1 MKIRCEFREPRWARA
16 PGRLAAA
23 CAIVLALGGCS
34 RGFSAPSAHDAAAP
48 AAAAASADAAL
59 AVAAAQPLP
68 TPGPDTVVKVLPDF
82 SALVER
88 YGPAVVNVEVVEKAQ
103 AGGGI
108 PGLSPNDPFY
118 DFFRRFGIP
127 TPDQGP
133 QGRQAP
139 VRGAGSGFIVNSD
152 GYILTNT
159 HVVANADEVTVRL
172 TDRREFPAKVI
183 GADERTDV
191 AVIKINGTNLP
202 IVKLGDPSRLKP
214 GQWVLAIGSPF
225 GFENSATAGII
236 SATARAVPG
245 ENYVPFIQTD
255 VPVNPGN
262 SGGPLF
268 NLAGE
273 VIGIN
278 SQIFS
283 RTGGFMGVS
292 FAIPID
298 VARNV
303 EEQLI
308 KTGRVVRGRIGVTIQ
323 DVNAQLAESFGLDRP
338 RGALVSSVEK
348 DGPAAR
354 AGVAPGDVILAV
366 DGRQI
371 ERFGELSSA
380 IAGMRPGTDANLA
393 LWRNGK
399 QQTLN
404 VKVAEL
410 KEQQQ
415 SVAYRGG
422 KPKQPASGQA
432 SALGLTV
439 RPLEPREKEQANTQ
453 GSLLV
458 EEVTGPAQAAEIQ
471 PGDIIL
477 GINGKRVHSVKEL
490 EDAAHAAGKN
500 VALLIQREE
509 AQIFVPLRLP

>member
-1 MKIRCEFREPRWARA
+1 MHPTHETSPAALR
-16 PGRLAAA
+16 RLASLLALALLGA
-23 CAIVLALGGCS
+23 CARDLPAQS
-34 RGFSAPSAHDAAAP
+34 SPPAAAP
-48 AAAAASADAAL
+48 
-59 AVAAAQPLP
+59 VAAPAPAP
-68 TPGPDTVVKVLPDF
+68 APGEPMTRALPDF
-82 SALVER
+82 STLVDR
-88 YGPAVVNVEVVEKAQ
+88 YGPAVVNVEVVEKAR
-103 AGGGI
+103 AGAGSQ
-108 PGLSPNDPFY
+108 LSPDDPFY

-127 TPDQGP
+127 NPGEGP
-133 QGRQAP
+133 RGNPAP
-139 VRGAGSGFIVNSD
+139 LRGAGSGFIVSPD

-172 TDRREFPAKVI
+172 TDRREYPAKVV

-191 AVIKINGTNLP
+191 AVIKISAANLP
-202 IVKLGDPSRLKP
+202 IVKLGDPSRIKP

-236 SATARAVPG
+236 SATARSVPG
-245 ENYVPFIQTD
+245 ENFVPFIQTD
-255 VPVNPGN
+255 VAVNPGN

-268 NLAGE
+268 NMAGE

-338 RGALVSSVEK
+338 HGALVSSVDKE
-348 DGPAAR
+348 GPAAK
-354 AGVAPGDVILAV
+354 AGVQPGDVILSVA
-366 DGRQI
+366 GRPI
-371 ERFGELSSA
+371 KRYGELSGA
-380 IAGMRPGTDANLA
+380 IAAMKPGSEAPL
-393 LWRNGK
+393 
-399 QQTLN
+399 
-404 VKVAEL
+404 
-410 KEQQQ
+410 
-415 SVAYRGG
+415 SVWRGG
-422 KPKQPASGQA
+422 KAQTIAVRIEELREPHPAVAARGGA
-432 SALGLTV
+432 GGREAEAARGSALGLTV
-439 RPLEPREKEQANTQ
+439 RPLDPQERARAQTQ

-458 EEVTGPAQAAEIQ
+458 EEVSGAAQDAQVE

-477 GINGKRVHSVKEL
+477 GVNGRRVNTVKEL
-490 EDAAHAAGKN
+490 QEAARGAGKN
-500 VALLIQREE
+500 VALLIQRQD

>member
-16 PGRLAAA
+16 SGRLAAA
-23 CAIVLALGGCS
+23 CAIVLALAGCS

-48 AAAAASADAAL
+48 VVAAASADAAL